1 MNDFD
6 DVTFG
11 RFARR
16 FAQIEP
22 LVPAPPAR
30 SFPPLTDLG
39 PRVSAL
45 RRSIVLLG
53 ALVLLGGALVFASF
67 GLQPTPTP
75 TPTPTAALTLPPD
88 SAEPEVVLSAYLGAL
103 SAGQCDVA
111 EQYIDS
117 PIYRW
122 SDILC
127 GGTVRITEF
136 SIVGEPR
143 FFGFNRLDMDALL
156 TTNGRSIGMAADQGQ
171 FTFELQQRASGA
183 WRIVEAH
190 PWPIRLFPTQPPT

>member
-6 DVTFG
+6 DVTFA

-16 FAQIEP
+16 FAEIEQ
-22 LVPAPPAR
+22 LVHGPPTR
-30 SFPPLTDLG
+30 TFPPLTDLG

-53 ALVLLGGALVFASF
+53 ALLLLGGALVFASF
-67 GLQPTPTP
+67 GLQPLPTPTP
-75 TPTPTAALTLPPD
+75 TPTPALTLPPD
-88 SAEPEVVLSAYLGAL
+88 SAEPEVVLGAYLGAL

-127 GGTVRITEF
+127 GGAVRITEF

-143 FFGFNRLDMDALL
+143 FFGTNRLDMDALL
-156 TTNGRSIGMAADQGQ
+156 TTNGRSVGMSADQGQ
-171 FTFELQQRASGA
+171 FTFELQQRSSGA

-190 PWPIRLFPTQPPT
+190 PWPIQLFP